1 MISAVAELY
10 RVPRPHWKFNMQTIE
25 ITNPSEAR
33 RCRYAQ
39 YRGQKAR
46 LILNGVPVSG
56 MIRAVKEDKS
66 STPMRWMVT
75 VARPDQSRNG

>member
-1 MISAVAELY
+1 MISTVAELF
-10 RVPRPHWKFNMQTIE
+10 RVPRPPWKLKMQTIE
-25 ITNPSEAR
+25 ITNPQEAR

-46 LILNGVPVSG
+46 LILNGVPVTG

-66 STPMRWMVT
+66 STPMRWVVT
-75 VARPDQSRNG
+75 VTRRDQSRSG

>member
-1 MISAVAELY
+1 
-10 RVPRPHWKFNMQTIE
+10 MQTIE
-25 ITNPSEAR
+25 ITDPLEAR

-46 LILNGVPVSG
+46 LILNGMPVTG

-66 STPMRWMVT
+66 NTPTRWT
-75 VARPDQSRNG
+75 VKVEKLTS

>member
-1 MISAVAELY
+1 LEITKL
-10 RVPRPHWKFNMQTIE
+10 QTIE
-25 ITNPSEAR
+25 ITNPLEAR

-46 LILNGVPVSG
+46 LILNGVPVTG

-66 STPMRWMVT
+66 STPMRWTVT
-75 VARPDQSRNG
+75 VVKLAMQLRG